1 LEHGVERVVDFH
13 LESVLVDAPA
23 SGLHL
28 LVVRVVVRVL

>member
-1 LEHGVERVVDFH
+1 MEHGVERVVDFH

-28 LVVRVVVRVL
+28 PVVHVVARVL